1 MDTWQGQILLS
12 YFPITLEGF
21 CVAKSVTIEKSQ
33 IPIQEKK
40 KINKPLILKNL
51 LCVIFPT

>member
-1 MDTWQGQILLS
+1 MLIVWMDTWHIIMTQGQIILS
-12 YFPITLEGF
+12 YFRITLEGF

-40 KINKPLILKNL
+40 IK
-51 LCVIFPT
+51 